1 MKMAHDVTGAA
12 PKHNLVV
19 EKTYRPDY
27 PAERKLQRN
36 SSSHMLNVQ
45 CTHWL
50 NVAHELAPPVKPFVR
65 RVLPSGEFD
74 LSILDKVGVSG

>member
-36 SSSHMLNVQ
+36 SPYQMLNVQ
-45 CTHWL
+45 RTH
-50 NVAHELAPPVKPFVR
+50 
-65 RVLPSGEFD
+65 
-74 LSILDKVGVSG
+74 